1 MKSDLNRSHGR
12 VALLIPYYGKWPVF
26 FPHFLKS
33 LEGQE
38 LLEVFIFSDIKGHPP
53 LPANVSL
60 IDLPFETLKSKMEV
74 LFNKKIGNWSPYKLC
89 DFKPFFGLLFS
100 DYIEG
105 YKYWAY
111 GDLDIIYGNLHKF
124 LSPAL
129 NSEYDIIT
137 FRRCYISG
145 ALTVLRNSEQIK
157 QMGFL
162 SDSIDKLFVDRYV
175 GFDEAGGKM
184 GECRKWTKAYNLFDI
199 DRLTC
204 WTSIVQKQ
212 ADAGNISLYA
222 EDYYL
227 KESLPYGSMLS
238 IKPRSVQMFG
248 GHDDYIAFHLVYHKK
263 QPEFTIPVWKKIP
276 DEYMVCSEGFFHK
289 PNATWPISVFIIR
302 RLRRIVG
309 RVIRIKKRLFD
320 SIIYRFGLGA

>member
-1 MKSDLNRSHGR
+1 
-12 VALLIPYYGKWPVF
+12 
-26 FPHFLKS
+26 
-33 LEGQE
+33 
-38 LLEVFIFSDIKGHPP
+38 
-53 LPANVSL
+53 
-60 IDLPFETLKSKMEV
+60 
-74 LFNKKIGNWSPYKLC
+74 
-89 DFKPFFGLLFS
+89 
-100 DYIEG
+100 
-105 YKYWAY
+105 
-111 GDLDIIYGNLHKF
+111 
-124 LSPAL
+124 
-129 NSEYDIIT
+129 
-137 FRRCYISG
+137 
-145 ALTVLRNSEQIK
+145 
-157 QMGFL
+157 
-162 SDSIDKLFVDRYV
+162 
-175 GFDEAGGKM
+175 M
-184 GECRKWTKAYNLFDI
+184 GECRKWKKAYNLFDI

-276 DEYMVCSEGFFHK
+276 DEYMICSEGFFHK

-302 RLRRIVG
+302 SLRRIVG